1 MGGGGG
7 EEVFLS
13 RSEWVTCLDGSFR
26 KYSTT
31 RLYLLVA
38 FLILI
43 LAREYELVKTW
54 RNGEEK
60 FVIIICCNYLHVP
73 SKIGKR
79 KVSLLDILEK
89 PNLELVSPVVYMR
102 FHELVDKNL
111 IMISI
116 FSPSSFFFFP
126 ERITKQLEIKG
137 TTCAKRSMI
146 SITCQTSC
154 KIV

>member
-1 MGGGGG
+1 MSH
-7 EEVFLS
+7 VFGRILS
-13 RSEWVTCLDGSFR
+13 EIFDDSALFARRVSYSHSCSRIRISENLKKF
-26 KYSTT
+26 
-31 RLYLLVA
+31 
-38 FLILI
+38 
-43 LAREYELVKTW
+43 
-54 RNGEEK
+54 GEEK

-73 SKIGKR
+73 SKIRKR

-89 PNLELVSPVVYMR
+89 PNLELISPVVYMR